1 MIQTLAKFKH
11 SVEEFMEATQN
22 FLAFDLGAESGRGV
36 LGHFDGEQFKLKELH
51 RFPNRGIRVLD
62 SLHWDV
68 LRLWNEMNAALSMC
82 AQKNIHLSGIGLDT
96 WGVDFALLGRD
107 DVLLG
112 FPYHY
117 RDSRTDGMLE
127 EAFRRLAQAALFE
140 RSGCQ
145 FLQINTLYQ
154 LLSMVLHRSPLL
166 EVAETFLMIPD
177 LFNFWLTG
185 RKVCEFTDATTTQFY
200 DPRRKNWSKEIC
212 DALGLPSEILPE
224 IVQPGTQLGNLLP
237 SVAAETGLPEIP
249 VIAPACHDTGSAVA
263 AVPAAGEDWAYISS
277 GTWSLMGIEVSEPI
291 VTDQALALN
300 FTNEGG
306 VEDTFR
312 FLKNIMG
319 LWLVQECR
327 RTWAQAGDEMSYA
340 QMTQLAERAKPFT
353 ALIDPDNDVFLPP
366 GDMPSRIV
374 DYCRRTG
381 QIPPSDPGEIL
392 RCALESLA
400 LKYRWVLEKLEAVRG
415 RTIDVLHIVGGGAQ
429 NQTLCQFTADAT
441 GKLVVVGPIEA
452 TAVGNIAVQAIT
464 RGLIGS
470 ISDARELVR
479 RSFNLI
485 SYEPKGSDSW
495 DEAYARFLELTGL
508 PS

>member
-1 MIQTLAKFKH
+1 MDAAQR
-11 SVEEFMEATQN
+11 

-36 LGHFDGEQFKLKELH
+36 LGRFDGERLNLEELH
-51 RFPNRGIRVLD
+51 RFANGGIRVLD
-62 SLHWDV
+62 GLHWNV
-68 LRLWNEMNAALSMC
+68 LQLWNEMKAALSIC
-82 AQKNIHLSGIGLDT
+82 AQKNIGLSGIGIDT
-96 WGVDFALLGRD
+96 WGVDFALLGRG

-112 FPYHY
+112 LPHHY
-117 RDSRTDGMLE
+117 RDLRTDGMLE
-127 EAFRRLAQAALFE
+127 EAFRRLPQATLFE

-166 EVAETFLMIPD
+166 DVAETFLMIPD

-185 RKVCEFTDATTTQFY
+185 QKVCEFTDATTTQFY
-200 DPRRKNWSKEIC
+200 DPRRRRWSTEITG
-212 DALGLPSEILPE
+212 ALGVPFDILPE
-224 IVQPGTQLGNLLP
+224 IVQPGTQLGTLLP

-263 AVPAAGEDWAYISS
+263 AVPTDSEDWAYISS

-306 VEDTFR
+306 VENTFR

-327 RTWAQAGDEMSYA
+327 RTWAQRGDEMSYS
-340 QMTQLAERAKPFT
+340 QMTQLAESAKPFT
-353 ALIDPDNDVFLPP
+353 TLIDPDDDIFLPP

-374 DYCRRTG
+374 DYCKRTG
-381 QIPPSDPGEIL
+381 QKPPLDIGEVL

-415 RTIDVLHIVGGGAQ
+415 RSIDVIHIVGGGAQ
-429 NQTLCQFTADAT
+429 NQALCQFTADAT
-441 GKLVVVGPIEA
+441 GTPVIAGPIEA
-452 TAVGNIAVQAIT
+452 TAIGNIAVQAMAC
-464 RGLIGS
+464 GLIGS
-470 ISDARELVR
+470 ISEAREVVR
-479 RSFNLI
+479 RSFNAI
-485 SYEPKGSDSW
+485 TYEPQHSAAW
-495 DEAYARFLELTGL
+495 DGAYEQFLKLTGL

>member
-1 MIQTLAKFKH
+1 MGTPQG
-11 SVEEFMEATQN
+11 

-36 LGHFDGEQFKLKELH
+36 LGRFDGKHFKLEELH
-51 RFPNRGIRVLD
+51 RFPNEGVRVLD

-68 LRLWNEMNAALSMC
+68 LRLWNEMKAALSIC
-82 AQKNIHLSGIGLDT
+82 AQKNIDLSGIGIDT
-96 WGVDFALLGRD
+96 WGVDFALLGRG

-127 EAFRRLAQAALFE
+127 EAFHRLPRAALFE

-154 LLSMVLHRSPLL
+154 LLSMVGHESPLL
-166 EVAETFLMIPD
+166 DVAETFLMIPD

-185 RKVCEFTDATTTQFY
+185 RKVCEFTAATTTQFY
-200 DPRRKNWSKEIC
+200 DPRRKGWSKEIC
-212 DALGLPSEILPE
+212 DTLGLPSEILPE
-224 IVQPGTQLGNLLP
+224 IVQPGTQLDTLLP
-237 SVAAETGLPEIP
+237 SVASETGLSEIP

-263 AVPAAGEDWAYISS
+263 AVPAHDEDWAYISS
-277 GTWSLMGIEVSEPI
+277 GTWSLMGIEIPAPI
-291 VTDQALALN
+291 ITDRALALN

-306 VEDTFR
+306 VENTFR

-319 LWLVQECR
+319 LWLLQECR

-340 QMTQLAERAKPFT
+340 QMTQLAETATPFT
-353 ALIDPDNDVFLPP
+353 ALIDPDDDTFLSP

-374 DYCRRTG
+374 DYCKRTD
-381 QIPPSDPGEIL
+381 QTPPSDAGEIL

-400 LKYRWVLEKLEAVRG
+400 LKYRWVLEKLEVIRG
-415 RTIDVLHIVGGGAQ
+415 RSIDVIHIVGGGAQ

-441 GKLVVVGPIEA
+441 GTPVVAGPIEA
-452 TAVGNIAVQAIT
+452 TAVGNIAVQAMACS
-464 RGLIGS
+464 LIGS
-470 ISDARELVR
+470 ISEAREVVR
-479 RSFNLI
+479 RSFNVI
-485 SYEPKGSDSW
+485 TYEPQNPARW
-495 DEAYARFLELTGL
+495 DEAYARFLKITEL

>member
-1 MIQTLAKFKH
+1 
-11 SVEEFMEATQN
+11 MEATQV

-36 LGHFDGEQFKLKELH
+36 LGHFDGEQFKLEELH
-51 RFPNRGIRVLD
+51 RFPNGGVRVLNN
-62 SLHWDV
+62 LHWDV
-68 LRLWNEMNAALSMC
+68 LRLWTEMKAALSMC
-82 AQKNIHLSGIGLDT
+82 AQKNIHLSGIGIDT

-117 RDSRTDGMLE
+117 RDSRTEGMLE
-127 EAFRRLAQAALFE
+127 EAFQHLSRVALFE

-154 LLSMVLHRSPLL
+154 LLSMVVHKSPLL

-185 RKVCEFTDATTTQFY
+185 QKVCEFTDATTTQFY
-200 DPRRKNWSKEIC
+200 DPRGKIWSKEIC

-224 IVQPGTQLGNLLP
+224 IVQPGQQLGTLLP
-237 SVAAETGLPEIP
+237 SIASETGLPEIP

-263 AVPAAGEDWAYISS
+263 AVPTQGNDWAYISS
-277 GTWSLMGIEVSEPI
+277 GTWSLMGIETPEPI
-291 VTDQALALN
+291 ITDQALAHN

-306 VEDTFR
+306 VENTFR

-327 RTWAQAGDEMSYA
+327 RTWAQTSNEMSYT
-340 QMTQLAERAKPFT
+340 QITQLAESAKPFT
-353 ALIDPDNDVFLPP
+353 ALIDPDDDTFLPP

-374 DYCRRTG
+374 DYCKRTG
-381 QIPPSDPGEIL
+381 QTPPSDVGRIL

-415 RTIDVLHIVGGGAQ
+415 RAIGVIHIVGGGAQ

-441 GKLVVVGPIEA
+441 GTTVIAGPIEA
-452 TAVGNIAVQAIT
+452 TAIGNIAVQTIAS
-464 RGLIGS
+464 GLIGS
-470 ISDARELVR
+470 ISEAREAVR
-479 RSFNLI
+479 KSFNVI
-485 SYEPKGSDSW
+485 TYEPRNAARW
-495 DEAYARFLELTGL
+495 DEAYERFLKITGL

>member
-1 MIQTLAKFKH
+1 MGAAQ
-11 SVEEFMEATQN
+11 Q

-36 LGHFDGEQFKLKELH
+36 LGCFDGERLSLEELH
-51 RFPNRGIRVLD
+51 RFPNGGVRVLD

-68 LRLWNEMNAALSMC
+68 LRLWNEMKIALSIC
-82 AQKNIHLSGIGLDT
+82 SQTNTDLSGIGIDT
-96 WGVDFALLGRD
+96 WGVDFGLLGKG

-127 EAFRRLAQAALFE
+127 AAFCRLPQATLFE

-154 LLSMVLHRSPLL
+154 LLSMVVHSSPLL
-166 EVAETFLMIPD
+166 DVAETFLMIPD

-185 RKVCEFTDATTTQFY
+185 QKVCEFTDATTTQFY
-200 DPRRKNWSKEIC
+200 DPRRSGWSEEIC
-212 DALGLPSEILPE
+212 ASLNLPSEILPE
-224 IVQPGTQLGNLLP
+224 VVQPGTQLGTLLP

-263 AVPAAGEDWAYISS
+263 AVPAQTDNWAYISS
-277 GTWSLMGIEVSEPI
+277 GTWSLMGIEVPAPI
-291 VTDQALALN
+291 ITDQSLALN

-306 VEDTFR
+306 VENTFR

-340 QMTQLAERAKPFT
+340 QITQLAEQAKPFT

-374 DYCRRTG
+374 NYCVHTG
-381 QIPPSDPGEIL
+381 QTAPSDAGEIL

-400 LKYRWVLEKLEAVRG
+400 LKYRWVLEKLEVIRG
-415 RTIDVLHIVGGGAQ
+415 SAMDVIHIVGGGAQ
-429 NQTLCQFTADAT
+429 NRTLCQFTADAT
-441 GKLVVVGPIEA
+441 GTQVFAGPIEA
-452 TAVGNIAVQAIT
+452 TAIGNIAVQAIAY
-464 RGLIGS
+464 GLIGS
-470 ISDARELVR
+470 ISEAREVVR
-479 RSFNLI
+479 RSFDVI
-485 SYEPKGSDSW
+485 IYEPRHSTGW
-495 DEAYARFLELTGL
+495 DEAYERFLRITGL
-508 PS
+508 PSR

>member
-1 MIQTLAKFKH
+1 
-11 SVEEFMEATQN
+11 MEATQN

-51 RFPNRGIRVLD
+51 RFPNGGIRVLD

-117 RDSRTDGMLE
+117 RDSRTEGMLE
-127 EAFRRLAQAALFE
+127 EAFRHLSQATLFE

-154 LLSMVLHRSPLL
+154 LLSMVVHKSPLL

-185 RKVCEFTDATTTQFY
+185 KKVCEFTNATTTQFY
-200 DPRRKNWSKEIC
+200 DPRRKSWSKEIC
-212 DALGLPSEILPE
+212 DTLGLPSEILPE
-224 IVQPGTQLGNLLP
+224 IVQPGTQLGRLLP
-237 SVAAETGLPEIP
+237 SVAAETGLLEIP
-249 VIAPACHDTGSAVA
+249 VITPACHDTGSAVA
-263 AVPAAGEDWAYISS
+263 AVPSQGEDWAYISS
-277 GTWSLMGIEVSEPI
+277 GTWSLMGIEIPEPI
-291 VTDQALALN
+291 ITNQALALN

-306 VEDTFR
+306 AENTFR

-327 RTWAQAGDEMSYA
+327 RTWAQAGDEMSYT
-340 QMTQLAERAKPFT
+340 QMTQLAESAKPFAT
-353 ALIDPDNDVFLPP
+353 LIDPDDEVFLSP

-374 DYCRRTG
+374 DYSKHTG
-381 QIPPSDPGEIL
+381 QTRPSDAGGIL
-392 RCALESLA
+392 RCVLESLA

-415 RTIDVLHIVGGGAQ
+415 REIDVIHIVGGGAQ

-441 GKLVVVGPIEA
+441 ETTVIAGPTEA
-452 TAVGNIAVQAIT
+452 TAVGNIAVQAIAS
-464 RGLIGS
+464 GLIGS
-470 ISDARELVR
+470 ISEARETVR
-479 RSFNLI
+479 RSFNVI
-485 SYEPKGSDSW
+485 TYEPQNPVGW
-495 DEAYARFLELTGL
+495 DEAYERFMKITGL

>member
-1 MIQTLAKFKH
+1 
-11 SVEEFMEATQN
+11 MEATKS

-36 LGHFDGEQFKLKELH
+36 LGHFDGERLTLEELH
-51 RFPNRGIRVLD
+51 RFPNGGVRVLD

-68 LRLWNEMNAALSMC
+68 LRLWHEMKAALSIC
-82 AQKNIHLSGIGLDT
+82 AQQNRDLNGIGIDT
-96 WGVDFALLGRD
+96 WGVDFALLGRE

-127 EAFRRLAQAALFE
+127 EAFRRMPRSILFE

-154 LLSMVLHRSPLL
+154 LLSMVVHRSPLL
-166 EVAETFLMIPD
+166 DAAETFLMIPD

-200 DPRRKNWSKEIC
+200 DPRRQNWSKEIC
-212 DALGLPSEILPE
+212 EALGLPTKMLPE
-224 IVQPGTQLGNLLP
+224 IVQPGTQLATLLP
-237 SVAAETGLPEIP
+237 SVAAETGLAQIP

-263 AVPAAGEDWAYISS
+263 AVPAQGGDWAYISS
-277 GTWSLMGIEVSEPI
+277 GTWSLMGVETPEPI

-306 VEDTFR
+306 VENTFR

-327 RTWAQAGDEMSYA
+327 RTWAQAGNEMSYP
-340 QMTQLAERAKPFT
+340 QMTQLAESAKPFS
-353 ALIDPDNDVFLPP
+353 ALIDPDDDAFLPP

-374 DYCRRTG
+374 DYCKRTE
-381 QIPPSDPGEIL
+381 QSPPSDPGEII

-400 LKYRWVLEKLEAVRG
+400 FKYRWVLEKLEAVRG
-415 RTIDVLHIVGGGAQ
+415 RAIDVIHIVGGGAQ
-429 NQTLCQFTADAT
+429 NQMLCQFTADAT
-441 GKLVVVGPIEA
+441 GKPVVVGPIEA
-452 TAVGNIAVQAIT
+452 TALGNIAVQAIAC
-464 RGLIGS
+464 GLIGS
-470 ISDARELVR
+470 ISEAREIVR
-479 RSFNLI
+479 RSFDVAT
-485 SYEPKGSDSW
+485 YEPQGW
-495 DEAYARFLELTGL
+495 ARWEEAYGRFLDITGL

>member
-1 MIQTLAKFKH
+1 
-11 SVEEFMEATQN
+11 MEAAQR

-36 LGHFDGEQFKLKELH
+36 LGHFDGARLRLEELH
-51 RFPNRGIRVLD
+51 RFPNGGVRVLD
-62 SLHWDV
+62 NLHWDV
-68 LRLWNEMNAALSMC
+68 LRLWNEIKMTLSIC
-82 AQKNIHLSGIGLDT
+82 TQKGVSPSGIGIDT

-127 EAFRRLAQAALFE
+127 EAFRRLSRTTLFE

-154 LLSMVLHRSPLL
+154 LLSMVVHKSPLL
-166 EVAETFLMIPD
+166 DLAETFLMIPD

-185 RKVCEFTDATTTQFY
+185 QKVCEFTNATTTQFY
-200 DPRRKNWSKEIC
+200 DPRRNGWSKEIC
-212 DALGLPSEILPE
+212 DSLGLPYEILPE
-224 IVQPGTQLGNLLP
+224 IVQPGTQLGTLLP

-249 VIAPACHDTGSAVA
+249 VIAPACHDTGSAIA
-263 AVPAAGEDWAYISS
+263 AVPAQIDDWAYISS
-277 GTWSLMGIEVSEPI
+277 GTWSLMGIEVPEPI

-306 VEDTFR
+306 VENTFR

-327 RTWAQAGDEMSYA
+327 RTWAQAGVEMSYD
-340 QMTQLAERAKPFT
+340 QMTQLAENAKPFT
-353 ALIDPDNDVFLPP
+353 ALIDPDDKVFLPP

-374 DYCRRTG
+374 DYCKHAG
-381 QIPPSDPGEIL
+381 QTSPSDTGEIL

-400 LKYRWVLEKLEAVRG
+400 LKYRWVLENLEVVRG
-415 RTIDVLHIVGGGAQ
+415 RGIDVIHIVGGGAQ
-429 NQTLCQFTADAT
+429 NQLLCQFTADAT
-441 GKLVVVGPIEA
+441 GTPVIAGPIEA
-452 TAVGNIAVQAIT
+452 TAIGNIVVQAIAS
-464 RGLIGS
+464 GLVES
-470 ISDARELVR
+470 ISEAREVVR
-479 RSFNLI
+479 RSFNVI
-485 SYEPKGSDSW
+485 TYEPQNSVGW
-495 DEAYARFLELTGL
+495 DEAYERFLEITGL
-508 PS
+508 AS

>member
-1 MIQTLAKFKH
+1 MGAAQ
-11 SVEEFMEATQN
+11 Q

-36 LGHFDGEQFKLKELH
+36 LGHFNGERLNLEELH
-51 RFPNRGIRVLD
+51 RFPNGSVRVLD

-68 LRLWNEMNAALSMC
+68 LRLWSDMKAALSMC
-82 AQKNIHLSGIGLDT
+82 AQKSTDLTGIGIDT
-96 WGVDFALLGRD
+96 WGVDFGLLGKG

-127 EAFRRLAQAALFE
+127 EAFRHLPQATLFE

-154 LLSMVLHRSPLL
+154 LLSMVVDKSPLL

-185 RKVCEFTDATTTQFY
+185 QKVCEFTDATTTQFY
-200 DPRRKNWSKEIC
+200 DPRSKDWSTEIC
-212 DALGLPSEILPE
+212 TALNLPSEILPE
-224 IVQPGTQLGNLLP
+224 IVQPGTQLGTLLP
-237 SVAAETGLPEIP
+237 SVAAETGLHEIP

-263 AVPAAGEDWAYISS
+263 AVPAQKDNWAYISS
-277 GTWSLMGIEVSEPI
+277 GTWSLMGIEVPEPI

-306 VEDTFR
+306 VENTFR

-327 RTWAQAGDEMSYA
+327 RTWAQAGDEMSYT
-340 QMTQLAERAKPFT
+340 QITQLAEKAKPFT
-353 ALIDPDNDVFLPP
+353 ALIDPDDDAFLPP
-366 GDMPSRIV
+366 GDMPARIAA
-374 DYCRRTG
+374 YCKHTG
-381 QIPPSDPGEIL
+381 QTPPSTTGEIL
-392 RCALESLA
+392 RCVLESLA
-400 LKYRWVLEKLEAVRG
+400 LKYRWVLEKLEVVRG
-415 RTIDVLHIVGGGAQ
+415 GAIDIIHIVGGGAQ
-429 NQTLCQFTADAT
+429 NRILCQFTADAT
-441 GKLVVVGPIEA
+441 GAPVIAGPIEA
-452 TAVGNIAVQAIT
+452 TAIGNIAVQAIAC
-464 RGLIGS
+464 GLIGS
-470 ISDARELVR
+470 ISEARTVVR
-479 RSFNLI
+479 QSFNVTTYDPQHSI
-485 SYEPKGSDSW
+485 GW
-495 DEAYARFLELTGL
+495 DEAYERFLKITGL

>member
-1 MIQTLAKFKH
+1 MVASQR
-11 SVEEFMEATQN
+11 

-36 LGHFDGEQFKLKELH
+36 LGDFDGERLTLEELH
-51 RFPNRGIRVLD
+51 RFSNGGVRILD
-62 SLHWDV
+62 NLHWDV
-68 LRLWNEMNAALSMC
+68 LGLWNEMKATLSIC
-82 AQKNIHLSGIGLDT
+82 ARENIGLSGIGVDT

-117 RDSRTDGMLE
+117 RDSRTEGMLE
-127 EAFRRLAQAALFE
+127 AAFRHVSRRTLFE

-154 LLSMVLHRSPLL
+154 LLSMVVHKSALL
-166 EVAETFLMIPD
+166 DVSETFLMIPD

-200 DPRRKNWSKEIC
+200 DPRQKGWSKEIY
-212 DALGLPSEILPE
+212 DALDLPYEILPE
-224 IVQPGTQLGNLLP
+224 IVQPGTHLGGLLP

-249 VIAPACHDTGSAVA
+249 IIAPACHDTGSAVA
-263 AVPAAGEDWAYISS
+263 AVPAVGKDWAYISS
-277 GTWSLMGIEVSEPI
+277 GTWSLMGIEVLEPI
-291 VTDQALALN
+291 VTSQALALN

-306 VEDTFR
+306 VENTFR

-327 RTWAQAGDEMSYA
+327 RAWAQRGNDISYS
-340 QMTQLAERAKPFT
+340 QMAQLAETAKPFT
-353 ALIDPDNDVFLPP
+353 ALIDPDDDTFLPP
-366 GDMPSRIV
+366 GDMPARIT
-374 DYCRRTG
+374 DYCKRAG
-381 QIPPSDPGEIL
+381 QPPPLDVGSIL
-392 RCALESLA
+392 RCGLESLA

-415 RTIDVLHIVGGGAQ
+415 RSINVIHIVGGGSQ

-441 GKLVVVGPIEA
+441 GKPVVAGPVEA
-452 TAVGNIAVQAIT
+452 TAVGNIVVQAIAC
-464 RGLIGS
+464 GLIGS
-470 ISDARELVR
+470 ISEAREIIR
-479 RSFNLI
+479 RSFNVI
-485 SYEPKGSDSW
+485 TYEPEDSASW
-495 DEAYARFLELTGL
+495 DEAYERFLQIADL

>member
-1 MIQTLAKFKH
+1 
-11 SVEEFMEATQN
+11 MEAARQ

-36 LGHFDGEQFKLKELH
+36 LGTFDGERLNLEEIH
-51 RFPNRGIRVLD
+51 RFPNGGIRVLN

-68 LRLWNEMNAALSMC
+68 LRLWDDMKTALSMC
-82 AQKNIHLSGIGLDT
+82 AQKHVDLSGIGIDT
-96 WGVDFALLGRD
+96 WGVDFGLLGRG

-117 RDSRTDGMLE
+117 RDSRTNGMLE
-127 EAFRRLAQAALFE
+127 EAFRHIDRATVFE

-154 LLSMVLHRSPLL
+154 LLSMVVNESPLL
-166 EVAETFLMIPD
+166 DAAETFLMIPD

-185 RKVCEFTDATTTQFY
+185 EKVCEFTDATTTQFY
-200 DPRRKNWSKEIC
+200 DPRKNAWSTEIC
-212 DALGLPSEILPE
+212 TALSLPSEILPE
-224 IVQPGTQLGNLLP
+224 VVHPGTKLGTLLP

-263 AVPAAGEDWAYISS
+263 AVPARNGNWAYISS
-277 GTWSLMGIEVSEPI
+277 GTWSLMGIEVPKPI
-291 VTDQALALN
+291 LTDRALALN

-306 VEDTFR
+306 IENTFR

-340 QMTQLAERAKPFT
+340 QIAQLAEGAKPFT
-353 ALIDPDNDVFLPP
+353 ALIDPDDDAFLPP
-366 GDMPSRIV
+366 GDMPARIV
-374 DYCRRTG
+374 SYCKHTG
-381 QIPPSDPGEIL
+381 QTPPSNAGEIL

-400 LKYRWVLEKLEAVRG
+400 LKYRWVLEKLEVVHGEA
-415 RTIDVLHIVGGGAQ
+415 IDVIHIVGGGAQ
-429 NQTLCQFTADAT
+429 NQILCQFTADAT
-441 GKLVVVGPIEA
+441 GTPVIAGPIEA
-452 TAVGNIAVQAIT
+452 TAIGNIAVQAIAC
-464 RGLIGS
+464 GLIGS
-470 ISDARELVR
+470 ISEAREIVR
-479 RSFNLI
+479 QSFNVI
-485 SYEPKGSDSW
+485 TYEPQDSTEW
-495 DEAYARFLELTGL
+495 DEAYGRFLNITRM

>member
-1 MIQTLAKFKH
+1 MGAVQ
-11 SVEEFMEATQN
+11 Q

-36 LGHFDGEQFKLKELH
+36 LGHFNGERLNLEELH
-51 RFPNRGIRVLD
+51 RFPNGGVRVLD

-68 LRLWNEMNAALSMC
+68 LRLWNEIKTALSIC
-82 AQKNIHLSGIGLDT
+82 ARKDTNLSGIGIDT
-96 WGVDFALLGRD
+96 WGVDFALLDRG

-117 RDSRTDGMLE
+117 RDSRTDGVLE
-127 EAFRRLAQAALFE
+127 EAFRHLPQATIFE

-154 LLSMVLHRSPLL
+154 MLSMVVQKSPLL
-166 EVAETFLMIPD
+166 DVAETFLMIPD

-185 RKVCEFTDATTTQFY
+185 RKVCEFTNATTTQFY
-200 DPRRKNWSKEIC
+200 DPRRKGWSKEIC
-212 DALGLPSEILPE
+212 TPLGLPYETLPE
-224 IVQPGTQLGNLLP
+224 VVQPGTQLGTLLP

-263 AVPAAGEDWAYISS
+263 AVPAQKENWAYISS
-277 GTWSLMGIEVSEPI
+277 GTWSLMGIEVPEPI

-306 VEDTFR
+306 VENTFR

-327 RTWAQAGDEMSYA
+327 RTWAQAGAEMSYD
-340 QMTQLAERAKPFT
+340 QMTQLAEDAKPFT
-353 ALIDPDNDVFLPP
+353 ALINPDDDAFLPP

-374 DYCRRTG
+374 DYCKHTG
-381 QIPPSDPGEIL
+381 QTAPSDAGEIL

-400 LKYRWVLEKLEAVRG
+400 LKYRWVLEKLETVRG
-415 RTIDVLHIVGGGAQ
+415 QAIDVIHIVGGGAQ

-441 GKLVVVGPIEA
+441 GTPVIAGPIEA
-452 TAVGNIAVQAIT
+452 TAIGNIVVQAIAS
-464 RGLIGS
+464 GS
-470 ISDARELVR
+470 IESISEAREVVR
-479 RSFNLI
+479 RSFNVI
-485 SYEPKGSDSW
+485 TYEPQGSVDW
-495 DEAYARFLELTGL
+495 DEAYARFLTITAL

>member
-1 MIQTLAKFKH
+1 MGAVQH
-11 SVEEFMEATQN
+11 

-36 LGHFDGEQFKLKELH
+36 LGHFDGERLNLEELH
-51 RFPNRGIRVLD
+51 RFPNGGVRVLD

-68 LRLWNEMNAALSMC
+68 LRLWTDIKAALSMC
-82 AQKNIHLSGIGLDT
+82 AQKSTALSGIGIDT
-96 WGVDFALLGRD
+96 WGVDFGLLGKG

-127 EAFRRLAQAALFE
+127 EAFRRLPRATLFE

-154 LLSMVLHRSPLL
+154 LLSIVMHKSPLL
-166 EVAETFLMIPD
+166 DVAETFLMIPD

-200 DPRRKNWSKEIC
+200 DPRKKDWSKEIC
-212 DALGLPSEILPE
+212 TALSLPFEILPE
-224 IVQPGTQLGNLLP
+224 VVQPGTPLGTLRP

-263 AVPAAGEDWAYISS
+263 AVPAQTDSWAYISS
-277 GTWSLMGIEVSEPI
+277 GTWSLMGIEVPEPI

-306 VEDTFR
+306 VENTFR

-327 RTWAQAGDEMSYA
+327 RTWAQAGDQMSYI
-340 QMTQLAERAKPFT
+340 QITELAEKAKPFG
-353 ALIDPDNDVFLPP
+353 ALIDPDDDVFLPP
-366 GDMPSRIV
+366 GDMPARIA
-374 DYCRRTG
+374 DYCKHTG
-381 QIPPSDPGEIL
+381 QTPPSDVGEIL

-400 LKYRWVLEKLEAVRG
+400 LKYRWVLEKLESIRG
-415 RTIDVLHIVGGGAQ
+415 GPIEVIHIVGGGAQ
-429 NQTLCQFTADAT
+429 NRILCQFTADAT
-441 GKLVVVGPIEA
+441 GTPVIAGPIEA
-452 TAVGNIAVQAIT
+452 TAIGNIAVQAIACD
-464 RGLIGS
+464 LIGS
-470 ISDARELVR
+470 ISEAREVVH
-479 RSFNLI
+479 RSFDVVT
-485 SYEPKGSDSW
+485 YEPRKSAGW
-495 DEAYARFLELTGL
+495 DQAYEHFLKITGL
-508 PS
+508 QS